1 MEVDQGYVNVHLINE
16 MNLSGFFLQFS
27 SRPDKVFV
35 GL

>member
-1 MEVDQGYVNVHLINE
+1 MEKDQGYVNVHLINE
-16 MNLSGFFLQFS
+16 MNLSVFFQFS